1 VASDLEIRQRIVDA
15 AAELFAEHGY
25 GGTRLRMVAE
35 RAGVTRLTVKRLTGG
50 RPQLFAEVMAA
61 KVTSEAA
68 DRVAAAAAAPDAVPP
83 LSVLLEAAAEIF
95 ADPERSWNVLE
106 LEALIQAHRDDEVRA
121 LESARV
127 AKRWAN
133 MKALT
138 EQTRRSGGLDDDV
151 DDDAFAHFALA
162 LSVGLA
168 MVAPVV
174 DRKPTQGHWNALM
187 ARIGAAVAPE
197 SFLLTGDHEA
207 RTPWRLRIDIPDRP
221 GGLALLMRSLSGL
234 HAYVLS
240 AYVLGTEDDR
250 RTIDVALTVPSGV
263 SERAILAA
271 AMAAGS
277 NGYVTEG
284 SPDDGLDLPTRI
296 MDGATELVTNPGFAP
311 QAAAMLVEAD
321 HFEVSDAV
329 EGEDD
334 AADILRLQWT
344 ADQHVVLQ
352 RDWAPFA
359 RAEKSRASALLRLAA
374 AIASVAG
381 DTEALGWVEPIKG
394 GTVWIRLAHPGDAD
408 AVAAMHERCSEQS
421 RVHRYFTE
429 VGEWRDL
436 NLRRITGGHRGATL
450 VVMSEEGAIIGL
462 GNVFPNAP
470 DDSHAAEF
478 AMIVEDAYQGRGVGT
493 RLQRRMI
500 ALAQRLGFTEV
511 VATVLA
517 ENSGM
522 LHVLEEPGLKW
533 TREHSQGVI
542 TLRAPLPA
550 EPLPP
555 PAPAALGQ
563 APAAQPRPAGARR
576 TTTRRT
582 RPKPKPEP
590 ATAKPARGTSRVNKA
605 WHQQHVLGSH
615 ARLDDRVA
623 WHLAHAQACACR
635 PIPPS
640 IAAAIEAR
648 GLGLPEGGAG

>member
-1 VASDLEIRQRIVDA
+1 MASDLETRQRIVDA

-35 RAGVTRLTVKRLTGG
+35 RAGVNRLTVKRLTGG

-68 DRVAAAAAAPDAVPP
+68 DRVAAAAAAPDAAPA

-106 LEALIQAHRDDEVRA
+106 LEALTQAHRDDDVRA

-127 AKRWAN
+127 RKRWAN

-151 DDDAFAHFALA
+151 DDDAFVHFALA

-168 MVAPVV
+168 VVDPVV
-174 DRKPTQGHWNALM
+174 DRKPSQARWNALM
-187 ARIGAAVAPE
+187 GRIGSAVAPE
-197 SFLLTGDHEA
+197 AFLLSGDHEA
-207 RTPWRLRIDIPDRP
+207 RTPWRLRVDIPDRP

-240 AYVLGTEDDR
+240 AYALGAEDER

-263 SERAILAA
+263 SEQAILAA

-284 SPDDGLDLPTRI
+284 SLDDGLDLPTRV

-359 RAEKSRASALLRLAA
+359 RVEKSRASALLRLAA
-374 AIASVAG
+374 AISSVTG
-381 DTEALGWVEPIKG
+381 DTEALGWVEPIKGG

-429 VGEWRDL
+429 VGEWRDI
-436 NLRRITGGHRGATL
+436 NLRRITGGHRGRHPGGDERGGRDHRARQRL
-450 VVMSEEGAIIGL
+450 PQRARGQPRGRVRHDRRGRLPGARG
-462 GNVFPNAP
+462 GHPAAAP
-470 DDSHAAEF
+470 DDRPGPAPRLHGGGRHRAGRELRHAAC
-478 AMIVEDAYQGRGVGT
+478 ARRARAQVDAR
-493 RLQRRMI
+493 
-500 ALAQRLGFTEV
+500 ALAG
-511 VATVLA
+511 
-517 ENSGM
+517 G
-522 LHVLEEPGLKW
+522 H
-533 TREHSQGVI
+533 H
-542 TLRAPLPA
+542 PA
-550 EPLPP
+550 GP
-555 PAPAALGQ
+555 PAPRALACLGSGDPRPGSRSQAAPGRRAQ
-563 APAAQPRPAGARR
+563 DRPNARPAAADRRQARPRHEPGQQGLAPTARPGLPRPAGRPGRLAPGARD
-576 TTTRRT
+576 
-582 RPKPKPEP
+582 RPAP
-590 ATAKPARGTSRVNKA
+590 AGRSP
-605 WHQQHVLGSH
+605 
-615 ARLDDRVA
+615 
-623 WHLAHAQACACR
+623 
-635 PIPPS
+635 PPS
-640 IAAAIEAR
+640 PQR
-648 GLGLPEGGAG
+648 SPPAG